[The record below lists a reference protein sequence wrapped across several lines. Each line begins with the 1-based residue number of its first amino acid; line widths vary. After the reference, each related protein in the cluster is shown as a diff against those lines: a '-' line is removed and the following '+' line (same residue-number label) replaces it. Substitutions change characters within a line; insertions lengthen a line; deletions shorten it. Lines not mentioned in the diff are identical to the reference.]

1 MGEVRFLEVVREG
14 WLVGWVKQKADGL
27 CMRRSDWICI
37 IHVNAVNVGPR
48 YILKAWVLS
57 CGIISIVRCR
67 PSSDPRC

>member
-37 IHVNAVNVGPR
+37 IHVNAVNVRLR
-48 YILKAWVLS
+48 YILKA
-57 CGIISIVRCR
+57 
-67 PSSDPRC
+67 